1 MAGAL
6 KTSLQSLE
14 AGASSRLC
22 IPTGG
27 GGDAWLEHAGDRVA
41 AAAAA
46 VAEGQPA
53 AGAAKP
59 SVDASE
65 GPGRSRRCSGSGD
78 RLLHWLLRWSSW
90 GACTRLP
97 LPPASF

>member
-14 AGASSRLC
+14 AGS
-22 IPTGG
+22 TGG

-53 AGAAKP
+53 AGGKP
-59 SVDASE
+59 S
-65 GPGRSRRCSGSGD
+65 PPP
-78 RLLHWLLRWSSW
+78 WLRAVSLR
-90 GACTRLP
+90 
-97 LPPASF
+97 PAES